1 MHAMRTADCT
11 AGQSENESDSVL
23 LERRWFAAHK
33 AAQAMRVECEI
44 LREVMDTAQ
53 ANWRDAMTRLANL
66 DALCDALE
74 DQYSSFVEHSHAVP
88 PEPRIGEMSAA

>member
-1 MHAMRTADCT
+1 MRLMSMADCPPV
-11 AGQSENESDSVL
+11 QSENESDSVL

-33 AAQAMRVECEI
+33 AAQATRVECAI

-66 DALCDALE
+66 DALCAALE
-74 DQYSSFVEHSHAVP
+74 EQYVSFVDHSRATP
-88 PEPRIGEMSAA
+88 PAPPIGEMNAA

>member
-1 MHAMRTADCT
+1 MRAMRTADCT
-11 AGQSENESDSVL
+11 AGHSENESDSVL

-44 LREVMDTAQ
+44 LREVMDTAH
-53 ANWRDAMTRLANL
+53 ANWRDAMARLANL

-74 DQYSSFVEHSHAVP
+74 DQYVSYVEHSHAALPAPLVS
-88 PEPRIGEMSAA
+88 EMTAA

>member
-1 MHAMRTADCT
+1 MRPMRMADHM
-11 AGQSENESDSVL
+11 AGQSENESDAVL

-53 ANWRDAMTRLANL
+53 ANWRDAMARLANL
-66 DALCDALE
+66 DALCGALE
-74 DQYSSFVEHSHAVP
+74 DQYASFVEHSQAAP
-88 PEPRIGEMSAA
+88 PALRVGEMSAA

>member
-1 MHAMRTADCT
+1 MRAMRTADCT

-53 ANWRDAMTRLANL
+53 ANWRDAMARLANL

-74 DQYSSFVEHSHAVP
+74 EQYVSFIEHSHPTLPAPHV
-88 PEPRIGEMSAA
+88 GEMTAA

>member
-1 MHAMRTADCT
+1 MRPMRLADCI
-11 AGQSENESDSVL
+11 AAQSENESDSVL

-44 LREVMDTAQ
+44 LREVMNTAQ
-53 ANWRDAMTRLANL
+53 ANWRDAMARLANL

-74 DQYSSFVEHSHAVP
+74 DQYVSYVEHSHAAP
-88 PEPRIGEMSAA
+88 ASTHIGEMSAA

>member
-1 MHAMRTADCT
+1 MRAMRTADCT

-44 LREVMDTAQ
+44 LLEVMDTAH
-53 ANWRDAMTRLANL
+53 ANWRDAMARLANL

-74 DQYSSFVEHSHAVP
+74 DQYVSFVEDSHVAP
-88 PEPRIGEMSAA
+88 PASHLGEMSAA

>member
-1 MHAMRTADCT
+1 MRAMQTADCA

-44 LREVMDTAQ
+44 LREVMDTAH
-53 ANWRDAMTRLANL
+53 ANWRDAMARLANL

-74 DQYSSFVEHSHAVP
+74 DQYVSFVEDSHGAHPVP
-88 PEPRIGEMSAA
+88 QVGEMTAA